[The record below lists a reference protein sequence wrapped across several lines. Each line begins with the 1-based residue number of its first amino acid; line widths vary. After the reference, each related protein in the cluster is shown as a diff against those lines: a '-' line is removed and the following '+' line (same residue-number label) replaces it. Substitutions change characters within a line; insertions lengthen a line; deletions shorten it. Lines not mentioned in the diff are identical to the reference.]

1 MQTNIISHSAMYR
14 FGEPKSLDTI
24 TAKDVIDNKLWVW
37 ETKEMNINIKE
48 SIEEMTAALL
58 RMADD
63 ICYNRISRKVVY
75 FTRLIK
81 EKQKKEGFEETDR
94 NTFQLYKKGKFLTA
108 EQLVTEIKKHQK
120 YLNEVDLNLYF
131 SSAEKTV
138 VLACLIFTEKKNWFS
153 YKLSERLIF
162 HCGIKISPS
171 YSTNQEN
178 GKMDVNWHLDKF
190 FTKMTKEEI
199 KFLVVVFRQIY
210 LSIQRVKDAEKEAYF
225 SFFYQRMKY
234 YLYAQRLLK
243 KKTQQEK
250 IKLRYIAMYET
261 FNKFILF
268 VKEKPYPAYELRYE
282 IFKFTA
288 NIYSYLESK
297 LFFSN
302 RKKYAY
308 VEHYNQ
314 NDLYGQTFDTI
325 EEVLDKLGCHNII
338 TDIHNTTI

>member
-1 MQTNIISHSAMYR
+1 MYR

-63 ICYNRISRKVVY
+63 ICYNKISRKVVY

-81 EKQKKEGFEETDR
+81 EKQKKEDFEEADR

-190 FTKMTKEEI
+190 FAKMTKEEI

-210 LSIQRVKDAEKEAYF
+210 LSIQRVNDAEKEAYF
-225 SFFYQRMKY
+225 SFFDKRMKY

-243 KKTQQEK
+243 KKTLQEE

-261 FNKFILF
+261 LNKFILF

-288 NIYSYLESK
+288 NIYSYLELK

>member
-1 MQTNIISHSAMYR
+1 MYR

-37 ETKEMNINIKE
+37 ERKEMNINIKE

-81 EKQKKEGFEETDR
+81 EKQKREDFEEADR

-190 FTKMTKEEI
+190 FAKMTKEEI

-225 SFFYQRMKY
+225 SFFDKRMKY

-243 KKTQQEK
+243 KKTLQEE

-261 FNKFILF
+261 LNKFILF

-314 NDLYGQTFDTI
+314 NDLHGQTFDTI

>member
-1 MQTNIISHSAMYR
+1 MYR

-63 ICYNRISRKVVY
+63 ICYNKISRKVVY

-178 GKMDVNWHLDKF
+178 EKMDVNWHLDKF
-190 FTKMTKEEI
+190 FAKMTKEEI

-210 LSIQRVKDAEKEAYF
+210 LSIQRVNDAEKEAYF
-225 SFFYQRMKY
+225 SFFVKRMKY

-261 FNKFILF
+261 LNKFILF

-288 NIYSYLESK
+288 NIYSYLELK

>member
-1 MQTNIISHSAMYR
+1 MI
-14 FGEPKSLDTI
+14 FVI
-24 TAKDVIDNKLWVW
+24 TEFLA
-37 ETKEMNINIKE
+37 
-48 SIEEMTAALL
+48 
-58 RMADD
+58 
-63 ICYNRISRKVVY
+63 
-75 FTRLIK
+75 RLFILK
-81 EKQKKEGFEETDR
+81 EKQKREDFEEADR

-120 YLNEVDLNLYF
+120 YLNEVNLNLYF

-162 HCGIKISPS
+162 HCGIKKSPS

-190 FTKMTKEEI
+190 FAKMTKEEI

-210 LSIQRVKDAEKEAYF
+210 LSIQRVNDAEKEAYF
-225 SFFYQRMKY
+225 SFFDKRMKY

-243 KKTQQEK
+243 KKTLQEE

-261 FNKFILF
+261 LNKFILF

-314 NDLYGQTFDTI
+314 NDLHGQTFDTI

>member
-1 MQTNIISHSAMYR
+1 MYR

-81 EKQKKEGFEETDR
+81 EKQKREDFEEADR

-190 FTKMTKEEI
+190 FAKMTKEEI

-225 SFFYQRMKY
+225 SFFEKRMKY

-243 KKTQQEK
+243 KKTQQEE

-261 FNKFILF
+261 LNKFILF

-282 IFKFTA
+282 IFKFSA
-288 NIYSYLESK
+288 KIYSYLESK
-297 LFFSN
+297 IFFSN

-314 NDLYGQTFDTI
+314 NDLHGQTFDTI

>member
-1 MQTNIISHSAMYR
+1 MYR

-190 FTKMTKEEI
+190 FAKMTKEEI

-210 LSIQRVKDAEKEAYF
+210 LSIQRVNDAEKEAYF
-225 SFFYQRMKY
+225 SFFTKRMKY

-261 FNKFILF
+261 LNKFILF
-268 VKEKPYPAYELRYE
+268 IKENPYPAYELRYE
-282 IFKFTA
+282 IFKFSA
-288 NIYSYLESK
+288 KIYSYLESK

>member
-1 MQTNIISHSAMYR
+1 
-14 FGEPKSLDTI
+14 
-24 TAKDVIDNKLWVW
+24 
-37 ETKEMNINIKE
+37 MNINIKE

-81 EKQKKEGFEETDR
+81 EKQKREDFEEADR

-162 HCGIKISPS
+162 HCGIKKSPS

-190 FTKMTKEEI
+190 FAKMTKEEI

-210 LSIQRVKDAEKEAYF
+210 LSIQRVNDAEKEAYF
-225 SFFYQRMKY
+225 SFFDKRMKY
-234 YLYAQRLLK
+234 YLYAQHLLK
-243 KKTQQEK
+243 KKTQQEE

-261 FNKFILF
+261 LNKFILF

-288 NIYSYLESK
+288 NIYSYLELK

-314 NDLYGQTFDTI
+314 NDLHGQTFDTI

>member
-1 MQTNIISHSAMYR
+1 MYR
-14 FGEPKSLDTI
+14 FGQPKSLETI

-37 ETKEMNINIKE
+37 ETKEMNINTKE

-63 ICYNRISRKVVY
+63 ICYNKISRKVVY

-81 EKQKKEGFEETDR
+81 EKQKREGFEEADR
-94 NTFQLYKKGKFLTA
+94 NTFQLYKKEKFLTT

-190 FTKMTKEEI
+190 FAKMTKEEI

-225 SFFYQRMKY
+225 SFFDKRMKY

-243 KKTQQEK
+243 KKTQQEE

-261 FNKFILF
+261 LNKFILF

-288 NIYSYLESK
+288 NIYSYLELK

-314 NDLYGQTFDTI
+314 NDLHGQTFDTI

>member
-1 MQTNIISHSAMYR
+1 
-14 FGEPKSLDTI
+14 
-24 TAKDVIDNKLWVW
+24 
-37 ETKEMNINIKE
+37 MNINIKE

-63 ICYNRISRKVVY
+63 ICYNKISRKVVY

-190 FTKMTKEEI
+190 FAKMTKEEI

-225 SFFYQRMKY
+225 SF
-234 YLYAQRLLK
+234 LLK
-243 KKTQQEK
+243 E
-250 IKLRYIAMYET
+250 
-261 FNKFILF
+261 
-268 VKEKPYPAYELRYE
+268 
-282 IFKFTA
+282 
-288 NIYSYLESK
+288 
-297 LFFSN
+297 
-302 RKKYAY
+302 
-308 VEHYNQ
+308 
-314 NDLYGQTFDTI
+314 
-325 EEVLDKLGCHNII
+325 
-338 TDIHNTTI
+338 

>member
-1 MQTNIISHSAMYR
+1 MYR

-190 FTKMTKEEI
+190 FAKMTKEEI

-225 SFFYQRMKY
+225 SFFEKRMKY

-261 FNKFILF
+261 LNKFILF

-314 NDLYGQTFDTI
+314 NDLHGQTFDTI

>member
-1 MQTNIISHSAMYR
+1 MYR

-37 ETKEMNINIKE
+37 ETKEMNINTKE

-63 ICYNRISRKVVY
+63 ICYNKISRKVVY

-81 EKQKKEGFEETDR
+81 EKQKREGFEEADR
-94 NTFQLYKKGKFLTA
+94 NTFQLYKKEKFLTT
-108 EQLVTEIKKHQK
+108 EQLVTEIKKHKK

-190 FTKMTKEEI
+190 FAKMTKEEI

-210 LSIQRVKDAEKEAYF
+210 LSIQRVNDAEKEAYF
-225 SFFYQRMKY
+225 SFFAKRMKY

-261 FNKFILF
+261 LNKFILF

-282 IFKFTA
+282 IFKFSA
-288 NIYSYLESK
+288 KIYSYLESK

>member
-1 MQTNIISHSAMYR
+1 MYR

-37 ETKEMNINIKE
+37 ERKEMNINIKE

-81 EKQKKEGFEETDR
+81 EKQKREDFEEADR

-210 LSIQRVKDAEKEAYF
+210 LSIQRVKDVEKEAYF
-225 SFFYQRMKY
+225 SFFDKRMKY

-243 KKTQQEK
+243 KKTLQEE

-261 FNKFILF
+261 LNKFILF

-282 IFKFTA
+282 IFKFSA
-288 NIYSYLESK
+288 KIYSYLESK
-297 LFFSN
+297 IFFSN

-314 NDLYGQTFDTI
+314 NDLHGQTFDTI

>member
-1 MQTNIISHSAMYR
+1 MYR
-14 FGEPKSLDTI
+14 FGEPKSLETI
-24 TAKDVIDNKLWVW
+24 TAKDIIDNKLWVW
-37 ETKEMNINIKE
+37 ERKEMNINIKE

-81 EKQKKEGFEETDR
+81 EKQKREDFEEADR

-225 SFFYQRMKY
+225 SFFHKRMKY

-243 KKTQQEK
+243 KKTQQEE

-261 FNKFILF
+261 LNKFILF

-282 IFKFTA
+282 IFKFSA
-288 NIYSYLESK
+288 KIYSYLESK
-297 LFFSN
+297 IFFSN

-314 NDLYGQTFDTI
+314 NDLHGQTFDTI

>member
-1 MQTNIISHSAMYR
+1 MYR

-58 RMADD
+58 CMADD
-63 ICYNRISRKVVY
+63 ICYNKISRKVLY

-81 EKQKKEGFEETDR
+81 EKQKREDFEEADR

-178 GKMDVNWHLDKF
+178 EKMDVNWHLDKF
-190 FTKMTKEEI
+190 FAKMTKEEI

-210 LSIQRVKDAEKEAYF
+210 LSIQRVNDAEKEAYF
-225 SFFYQRMKY
+225 SFFMKRMKY

-243 KKTQQEK
+243 KKTQQEE

-261 FNKFILF
+261 LNKFILF

-282 IFKFTA
+282 IFKFSA

-314 NDLYGQTFDTI
+314 NDLHGQTFDTI
-325 EEVLDKLGCHNII
+325 EEVLNKLGCHNII

>member
-1 MQTNIISHSAMYR
+1 MYR

-81 EKQKKEGFEETDR
+81 EKQKREDFEEADR

-190 FTKMTKEEI
+190 FAKMTKEEI

-210 LSIQRVKDAEKEAYF
+210 LSIQRVNDAEKEAYF
-225 SFFYQRMKY
+225 SFFDKRMKY

-243 KKTQQEK
+243 KKTLQEE

-261 FNKFILF
+261 LNKFILF

-288 NIYSYLESK
+288 NIYSYLELK

-314 NDLYGQTFDTI
+314 NDLHGQTFDTI

>member
-1 MQTNIISHSAMYR
+1 MYR

-75 FTRLIK
+75 FTRMIK
-81 EKQKKEGFEETDR
+81 EKQKKEGFEETDK

-178 GKMDVNWHLDKF
+178 EKMDVNWHLDKF
-190 FTKMTKEEI
+190 FAKMTKEEI

-210 LSIQRVKDAEKEAYF
+210 LSIQRGNDAEKEAYF
-225 SFFYQRMKY
+225 SFFMKRMKY

-261 FNKFILF
+261 LNKFILF

-282 IFKFTA
+282 IFKFSA

-314 NDLYGQTFDTI
+314 NDLHGQTFDTI

>member
-1 MQTNIISHSAMYR
+1 MYR

-81 EKQKKEGFEETDR
+81 EKQKREDFEEADR

-178 GKMDVNWHLDKF
+178 EKMDVNWHLDKF
-190 FTKMTKEEI
+190 FAKMTKEEI

-210 LSIQRVKDAEKEAYF
+210 LSIQRVNDAEKEAYF
-225 SFFYQRMKY
+225 SFFMKRMKY

-261 FNKFILF
+261 LNKFILF

-288 NIYSYLESK
+288 NIYSYLELK

-314 NDLYGQTFDTI
+314 NDLHGQTFDTI

>member
-1 MQTNIISHSAMYR
+1 
-14 FGEPKSLDTI
+14 
-24 TAKDVIDNKLWVW
+24 
-37 ETKEMNINIKE
+37 MNINIKE

-58 RMADD
+58 RMADN
-63 ICYNRISRKVVY
+63 ICYNKISRKVVY

-81 EKQKKEGFEETDR
+81 EKQKREDFEEADR

-138 VLACLIFTEKKNWFS
+138 VLVCLIFTEKKNWFS

-162 HCGIKISPS
+162 HCGIRISPS
-171 YSTNQEN
+171 YSTNEEKE
-178 GKMDVNWHLDKF
+178 KMDANWHLDKF
-190 FTKMTKEEI
+190 FAKMTKEEI

-210 LSIQRVKDAEKEAYF
+210 LSIQRVNNAEKEAYF
-225 SFFYQRMKY
+225 SFFAERMKY

-243 KKTQQEK
+243 KKTQQEE

-261 FNKFILF
+261 LNKFILF

-314 NDLYGQTFDTI
+314 NDLHGQTFDTI
-325 EEVLDKLGCHNII
+325 EEVLNKLGCQNII

>member
-1 MQTNIISHSAMYR
+1 MYR

-37 ETKEMNINIKE
+37 ERKEMNINIKE

-81 EKQKKEGFEETDR
+81 EKQKREDFEEADR

-225 SFFYQRMKY
+225 SFFEKRMKY

-243 KKTQQEK
+243 KKTLQEE

-261 FNKFILF
+261 LNKFILF

-282 IFKFTA
+282 IFKFSA
-288 NIYSYLESK
+288 KIYSYLESK
-297 LFFSN
+297 IFFSN

-314 NDLYGQTFDTI
+314 NDLHGQTFDTI

>member
-1 MQTNIISHSAMYR
+1 MYR

-58 RMADD
+58 HKADD
-63 ICYNRISRKVVY
+63 ICYNKISRKVVY

-81 EKQKKEGFEETDR
+81 EKQKREDFEEADR

-153 YKLSERLIF
+153 YKLLERLIF
-162 HCGIKISPS
+162 HCDIKISPS

-225 SFFYQRMKY
+225 SFFEKRMKY

-261 FNKFILF
+261 LNKFILF

-314 NDLYGQTFDTI
+314 NDLHGQTFDTI

>member
-1 MQTNIISHSAMYR
+1 MYR

-190 FTKMTKEEI
+190 FAKMTKEEI

-210 LSIQRVKDAEKEAYF
+210 LSIQRVNDAEKEAYF
-225 SFFYQRMKY
+225 SFFTKRMKY

-261 FNKFILF
+261 LNKFILF

-325 EEVLDKLGCHNII
+325 EEVLNKLGCQNII

>member
-1 MQTNIISHSAMYR
+1 MYR

-58 RMADD
+58 HKADD
-63 ICYNRISRKVVY
+63 ICYNKISRKVVY

-81 EKQKKEGFEETDR
+81 EKQKREDFEEADR

-153 YKLSERLIF
+153 YKLLERLIF
-162 HCGIKISPS
+162 HCDIKISPS

-225 SFFYQRMKY
+225 SFFHKRMKY

-243 KKTQQEK
+243 KKTLQEE

-261 FNKFILF
+261 LNKFILF

-314 NDLYGQTFDTI
+314 NDLHGQTFDTI

>member
-1 MQTNIISHSAMYR
+1 
-14 FGEPKSLDTI
+14 
-24 TAKDVIDNKLWVW
+24 
-37 ETKEMNINIKE
+37 MNINIKE

-81 EKQKKEGFEETDR
+81 EKQKREDFEEADR

-120 YLNEVDLNLYF
+120 YLNEVNLNLYF

-190 FTKMTKEEI
+190 FAKMTKEEI

-210 LSIQRVKDAEKEAYF
+210 LSIQRVNDAEKEAYF
-225 SFFYQRMKY
+225 SFFDKRMKY

-243 KKTQQEK
+243 KKTLQEE

-261 FNKFILF
+261 LNKFILF

-314 NDLYGQTFDTI
+314 NDLHGQTFDTI

>member
-1 MQTNIISHSAMYR
+1 MYR

-190 FTKMTKEEI
+190 FAKMTKEEI

-210 LSIQRVKDAEKEAYF
+210 LSIQRVNDAEKEAYF
-225 SFFYQRMKY
+225 SFFTKRMKY

-261 FNKFILF
+261 LNKFILF

-288 NIYSYLESK
+288 NIYSYLELK

>member
-1 MQTNIISHSAMYR
+1 
-14 FGEPKSLDTI
+14 
-24 TAKDVIDNKLWVW
+24 
-37 ETKEMNINIKE
+37 
-48 SIEEMTAALL
+48 
-58 RMADD
+58 
-63 ICYNRISRKVVY
+63 
-75 FTRLIK
+75 
-81 EKQKKEGFEETDR
+81 
-94 NTFQLYKKGKFLTA
+94 
-108 EQLVTEIKKHQK
+108 
-120 YLNEVDLNLYF
+120 
-131 SSAEKTV
+131 
-138 VLACLIFTEKKNWFS
+138 
-153 YKLSERLIF
+153 
-162 HCGIKISPS
+162 
-171 YSTNQEN
+171 
-178 GKMDVNWHLDKF
+178 MDANWHLDKF

-210 LSIQRVKDAEKEAYF
+210 LSIQRVNDAEKEAYF
-225 SFFYQRMKY
+225 SFFMKRMKY
-234 YLYAQRLLK
+234 YLYAQHLLK
-243 KKTQQEK
+243 KKTQQEE

-261 FNKFILF
+261 LNKFILF

-288 NIYSYLESK
+288 NIYSYLELK

>member
-1 MQTNIISHSAMYR
+1 MYR

-178 GKMDVNWHLDKF
+178 EKMDVNWHLDKF
-190 FTKMTKEEI
+190 FAKMTKEEI

-210 LSIQRVKDAEKEAYF
+210 LSIQRGNDAEKEAYF
-225 SFFYQRMKY
+225 SFFMKRMKY

-261 FNKFILF
+261 LNKFILF

-302 RKKYAY
+302 REKYAY

-314 NDLYGQTFDTI
+314 NDLHGQTFDTI

>member
-1 MQTNIISHSAMYR
+1 MYR

-63 ICYNRISRKVVY
+63 IYYNRISRKVVY

-190 FTKMTKEEI
+190 FAKMTKEEI

-210 LSIQRVKDAEKEAYF
+210 LSIQRVNDAEKEAYF
-225 SFFYQRMKY
+225 SFFDKRMKY

-261 FNKFILF
+261 LNKFILF

-288 NIYSYLESK
+288 NIYSYLELK

-314 NDLYGQTFDTI
+314 NDLHGQTFDTI

>member
-1 MQTNIISHSAMYR
+1 MYR

-178 GKMDVNWHLDKF
+178 EKMDVNWHLDKF

-210 LSIQRVKDAEKEAYF
+210 LSIQRGNDAEKEAYF
-225 SFFYQRMKY
+225 SFFMKRMKY

-261 FNKFILF
+261 LNKFILF

-302 RKKYAY
+302 REKYAY

-314 NDLYGQTFDTI
+314 NDLHGQTFDTI

>member
-1 MQTNIISHSAMYR
+1 
-14 FGEPKSLDTI
+14 
-24 TAKDVIDNKLWVW
+24 
-37 ETKEMNINIKE
+37 MNINTKE
-48 SIEEMTAALL
+48 SIEEMTTALL

-63 ICYNRISRKVVY
+63 ICYNKISRKVVY

-81 EKQKKEGFEETDR
+81 EKQKREGFEEADR

-178 GKMDVNWHLDKF
+178 EKMDVNWHLDKF
-190 FTKMTKEEI
+190 FAKMTKEEI

-210 LSIQRVKDAEKEAYF
+210 LSIQRVNDAEKEAYF
-225 SFFYQRMKY
+225 SFFEKRMKY

-243 KKTQQEK
+243 KKTLQKE

-261 FNKFILF
+261 LNKFILF

-314 NDLYGQTFDTI
+314 NDLHGQTFDTI

>member
-1 MQTNIISHSAMYR
+1 MYR

-178 GKMDVNWHLDKF
+178 EKMDVNWHLDKF
-190 FTKMTKEEI
+190 FAKMTKEEI

-225 SFFYQRMKY
+225 SFFDKRMKY

-243 KKTQQEK
+243 KKTQQEE

-261 FNKFILF
+261 LNKFILF
-268 VKEKPYPAYELRYE
+268 IKEKPYPAYELRYE

-288 NIYSYLESK
+288 NIYSYLELK

>member
-1 MQTNIISHSAMYR
+1 MYR

-81 EKQKKEGFEETDR
+81 EKQKREDFEEADR

-178 GKMDVNWHLDKF
+178 EKMDVNWHLDKF
-190 FTKMTKEEI
+190 FAKMTKEEI

-210 LSIQRVKDAEKEAYF
+210 LSIQRVNDAEKEAYF
-225 SFFYQRMKY
+225 SFFMKRMKY

-261 FNKFILF
+261 LNKFILF

-288 NIYSYLESK
+288 NIYSYLELK

>member
-1 MQTNIISHSAMYR
+1 
-14 FGEPKSLDTI
+14 
-24 TAKDVIDNKLWVW
+24 
-37 ETKEMNINIKE
+37 MNINTKE

-81 EKQKKEGFEETDR
+81 EKQKREDFEEADR

-225 SFFYQRMKY
+225 SFFEKRMKY

-243 KKTQQEK
+243 KKTLQEE

-261 FNKFILF
+261 LNKFILF

-282 IFKFTA
+282 IFKFSA
-288 NIYSYLESK
+288 KIYSYLESK

-314 NDLYGQTFDTI
+314 NDLHGQTFDTI

>member
-1 MQTNIISHSAMYR
+1 MYR

-225 SFFYQRMKY
+225 SFFDKRMKY

-243 KKTQQEK
+243 KKTQQEE

-261 FNKFILF
+261 LNKFILF

-282 IFKFTA
+282 IFKFSA
-288 NIYSYLESK
+288 KIYSYLESK
-297 LFFSN
+297 IFFSN

-314 NDLYGQTFDTI
+314 NDLHGQTFDTI